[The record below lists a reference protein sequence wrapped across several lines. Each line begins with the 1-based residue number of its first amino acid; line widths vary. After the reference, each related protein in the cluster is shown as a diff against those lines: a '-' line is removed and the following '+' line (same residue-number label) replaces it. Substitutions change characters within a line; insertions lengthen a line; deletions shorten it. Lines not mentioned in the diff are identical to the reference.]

1 MKFYI
6 DKKNIISYKKIIA
19 NNLTAIYKSYDT
31 IIFFKNGKFHSSKNA
46 AVTYN
51 SGFKLFYLNSKFY
64 GNNSNIVNYSKSSWR
79 RFTKLQV
86 FL

>member
-6 DKKNIISYKKIIA
+6 DKKNIISYNKIIT

-31 IIFFKNGKFHSSKNA
+31 IRFFKNGKFHNSKNV
-46 AVTYN
+46 AVTN
-51 SGFKLFYLNSKFY
+51 DNGFKLFYLNNKFY
-64 GNNSNIVNYSKSSWR
+64 GNITNYSKSSWR